1 MSLADGAL
9 IYLLWWWVILFAVL
23 PWRVSPP
30 TEVPKGHDAGAPE
43 KPYLPAKVCDYF
55 GAGGAGDFF
64 RLAGDSSGRKSPRR
78 GVGGLARV
86 WLMRFFS
93 FEWAK
98 FISAGPAASHR
109 FMAQQPWAK

>member
-43 KPYLPAKVCDYF
+43 KPYLPQKFAITS
-55 GAGGAGDFF
+55 ALAALATFF
-64 RLAGDSSGRKSPRR
+64 
-78 GVGGLARV
+78 V
-86 WLMRFFS
+86 WL
-93 FEWAK
+93 A
-98 FISAGPAASHR
+98 IPADASHR
-109 FMAQQPWAK
+109 GGVLAVLLGFG